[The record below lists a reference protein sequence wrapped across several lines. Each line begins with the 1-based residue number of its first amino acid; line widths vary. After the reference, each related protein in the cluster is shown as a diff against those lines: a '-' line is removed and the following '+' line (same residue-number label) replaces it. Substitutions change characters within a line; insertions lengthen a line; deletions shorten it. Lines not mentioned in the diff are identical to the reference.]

1 MIRNSRRVAVTMVV
15 GVAVLVGVASA
26 FAMPARQSATTKIT
40 VKMTEFKF
48 ALTPKT
54 GKKGTVVFTLVNGG
68 KLEHDLK
75 IHGKKSPKIAKG
87 KRGTLS
93 VTFTKAGRFP
103 YLCTLPGHA
112 AGGMKGVLVVK

>member
-1 MIRNSRRVAVTMVV
+1 
-15 GVAVLVGVASA
+15 
-26 FAMPARQSATTKIT
+26 MPARQSATTTRVT

-48 ALTPKT
+48 ALTPKSA
-54 GKKGTVVFTLVNGG
+54 KKGIVVFTLVNAG

-75 IHGKKSPKIAKG
+75 ILGKKSPKIAKG
-87 KRGTLS
+87 KRGTLR

-112 AGGMKGVLVVK
+112 PAGMKGVLVVT